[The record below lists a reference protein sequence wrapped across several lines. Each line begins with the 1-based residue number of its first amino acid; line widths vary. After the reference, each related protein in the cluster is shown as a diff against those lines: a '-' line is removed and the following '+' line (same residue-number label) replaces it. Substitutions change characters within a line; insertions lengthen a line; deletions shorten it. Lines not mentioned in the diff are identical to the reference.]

1 MAPVT
6 VKPGKVKTFKDADAF
21 YIWLSKNHAS
31 EDEVWIKI
39 HKAKSGLKS
48 ITPTEAVDVVL
59 CFGWIDG
66 VRRKVDDESYSIR
79 FSPRKPKS
87 AWSAINIE
95 KIAELTEKGLMMP
108 AGIKAFEKRHEA
120 DRIGYRYREF
130 EGEFPPEFVEA
141 FRTNPAALEFFE
153 SQPPGYRRIA
163 SYWVMSAKREETR
176 KSRLERLIEASA
188 KRVRL

>member
-1 MAPVT
+1 MTPVFFEHQLDFRAWLEVNHET
-6 VKPGKVKTFKDADAF
+6 ETEIIVGYWKVSTGRPSMT
-21 YIWLSKNHAS
+21 WS
-31 EDEVWIKI
+31 E
-39 HKAKSGLKS
+39 S
-48 ITPTEAVDVVL
+48 VDQAL

-87 AWSAINIE
+87 AWSAINLE
-95 KIAELTEKGLMMP
+95 KVAELKEKGLMTA
-108 AGIKAFEKRHEA
+108 AGIEAFEKRHEA

-130 EGEFPPEFVEA
+130 EGEFPPEFLEA
-141 FRTNPAALEFFE
+141 FRKNPAAFDYFE

>member
-1 MAPVT
+1 MPVFFEHQLEFRAWLEVNHET
-6 VKPGKVKTFKDADAF
+6 ATELIVGYWKVSTGKPSMT
-21 YIWLSKNHAS
+21 WS
-31 EDEVWIKI
+31 E
-39 HKAKSGLKS
+39 S
-48 ITPTEAVDVVL
+48 VDQAL

-66 VRRKVDDESYSIR
+66 VRRKLDDESYTIR

-87 AWSAINIE
+87 GWSAINIE

-108 AGIKAFEKRHEA
+108 AGTAAFERRG
-120 DRIGYRYREF
+120 DQDSTGYRYKEF
-130 EGEFPPEFVEA
+130 AAEFPPDFEA
-141 FRTNPAALEFFE
+141 QFKEAAVAWEFFE

-188 KRVRL
+188 DRKRL